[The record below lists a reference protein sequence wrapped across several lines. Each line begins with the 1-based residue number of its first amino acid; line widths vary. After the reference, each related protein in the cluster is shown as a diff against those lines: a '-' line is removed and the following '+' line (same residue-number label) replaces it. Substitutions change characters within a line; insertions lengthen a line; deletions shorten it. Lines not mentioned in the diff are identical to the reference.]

1 MTAPLP
7 RKPEPGPQGPGHEPM
22 PKSWRPVWIFMGLM
36 ALVVLVMGVAA
47 AIIALLVRQAT
58 GG

>member
-1 MTAPLP
+1 MSTTPPNPPDDLP
-7 RKPEPGPQGPGHEPM
+7 REPM
-22 PKSWRPVWIFMGLM
+22 PRSWRPVWVFTGLM

-47 AIIALLVRQAT
+47 AIIALIVRHAT